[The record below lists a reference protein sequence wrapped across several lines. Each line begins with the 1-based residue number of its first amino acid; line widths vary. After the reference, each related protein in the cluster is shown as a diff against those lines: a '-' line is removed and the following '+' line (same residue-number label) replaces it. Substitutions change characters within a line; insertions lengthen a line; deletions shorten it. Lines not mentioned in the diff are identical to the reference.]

1 MGIPHGEMSRR
12 EIRSDTFSAQPEW
25 GLTIDGPPSRRTL
38 SRTPVS
44 RAIGERRTDEAS
56 AKYIPQHPAPA
67 ELG

>member
-12 EIRSDTFSAQPEW
+12 EIRSDTFSARPEW
-25 GLTIDGPPSRRTL
+25 RTL

-44 RAIGERRTDEAS
+44 RAIGERHTDEAS
-56 AKYIPQHPAPA
+56 AKYIPQHPALA